1 MKLMISDLDG
11 TLLLPSE
18 NRIALKTL
26 EAISA
31 LQAQGIRFA
40 VASGRAQSELYSLF
54 SSVKDK
60 ILFVPC
66 DGALIFE
73 GEKLLFDAPMQ
84 NIAQFDKEDTVLLQG
99 RYMTYVKGQSA
110 FVREMKLHY
119 RGHAT
124 EFENAAQIEEPIY
137 KAVVYGNGFAAVGVN
152 TVYRDMR
159 LAEYTAEGI
168 DKGSATRFLLK
179 HFGIDKSEA
188 AAFGDNTND
197 IPMLLAV
204 EHSIAISHAKYAVQ
218 KVCKKTAN
226 HFAQAVCFA
235 TDNK

>member
-18 NRIALKTL
+18 NRIALKTV

-40 VASGRAQSELYSLF
+40 VASGRVLSELMRLF
-54 SSVKDK
+54 SAVADSV
-60 ILFVPC
+60 IFVAC

-73 GEKLLFDAPMQ
+73 GEKMIYDAPMQ
-84 NIAQFDKEDTVLLQG
+84 NLAQFDQAQTVLLQG

-119 RGHAT
+119 HGHAT
-124 EFENAAQIEEPIY
+124 EFESVAEIDEPIY
-137 KAVVYGNGFAAVGVN
+137 KAVVYDQGFTAENVNAVYG
-152 TVYRDMR
+152 DMR
-159 LAEYTAEGI
+159 LTEYTAEGI
-168 DKGSATRFLLK
+168 DKGSATQFLLK
-179 HFGIDKSEA
+179 YFGIDKSDA

-197 IPMLLAV
+197 IPMLTAV
-204 EHSIAISHAKYAVQ
+204 AHSIAIRHAKHAVQ
-218 KVCKKTAN
+218 KICKYTAN
-226 HFAQAVCFA
+226 NFAEAIQIV
-235 TDNK
+235 NK

>member
-1 MKLMISDLDG
+1 MKLFISDLDG

-18 NRIALKTL
+18 NRIALKTV

-40 VASGRAQSELYSLF
+40 VASGRAQSELMHLF
-54 SSVKDK
+54 SPISDGV
-60 ILFVPC
+60 IFVAC

-73 GEKLLFDAPMQ
+73 GEKLLYEAPMQ
-84 NIAQFDKEDTVLLQG
+84 SLSQFDKAQAVLLQG

-119 RGHAT
+119 RGQAI
-124 EFENAAQIEEPIY
+124 EFESAAEIDEPIY
-137 KAVVYGNGFAAVGVN
+137 KAVVYGNGFAAEGVN
-152 TVYRDMR
+152 KVYGDMR

-168 DKGSATRFLLK
+168 DKGSAVRFLLK
-179 HFGIDKSEA
+179 HYGMEKSEA

-197 IPMLLAV
+197 IPMLTAV
-204 EHSIAISHAKYAVQ
+204 EHSIAIRHAKHAVQ
-218 KVCKKTAN
+218 KICKYTAN
-226 HFAQAVCFA
+226 NFAEAIHFA
-235 TDNK
+235 KK